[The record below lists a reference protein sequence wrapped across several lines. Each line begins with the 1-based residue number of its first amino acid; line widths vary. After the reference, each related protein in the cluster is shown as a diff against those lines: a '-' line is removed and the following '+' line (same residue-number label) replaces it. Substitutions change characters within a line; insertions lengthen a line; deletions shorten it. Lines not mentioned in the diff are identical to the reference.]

1 MFFPL
6 HRLAIKVRGQGG
18 FTLVEL
24 LVVVAI
30 IAVLAA
36 VLVPRLTGYGNGAR
50 ISRTM
55 GDLATMRSIIEAY
68 SANEGKGSYPAP
80 SNELGDP
87 NSVPVTVA
95 DVLQRRGVKWT
106 GTQGGIKDP
115 WGMPYKYDAVS
126 DGVSNYVEYVIVSAG
141 PDKSYGNA
149 DDIYTTSGQT
159 PVQGVPDPAPGS
171 TAVASST

>member
-6 HRLAIKVRGQGG
+6 RRLAIRARGQDG

-36 VLVPRLTGYGNGAR
+36 VLVPRLTGYGNNAR

-68 SANEGKGSYPAP
+68 SANEGKGSYPTP

-87 NSVPVTVA
+87 TSVA
-95 DVLQRRGVKWT
+95 AVLQGRGVKWT
-106 GTQGGIKDP
+106 GGIDGIKDP
-115 WGMPYKYDAVS
+115 WGTPYWYTA
-126 DGVSNYVEYVIVSAG
+126 SNDEYILISAG
-141 PDKSYGNA
+141 PNKTLGGG
-149 DDIYTTSGQT
+149 DDIYTTESQT
-159 PVQGVPDPAPGS
+159 PVQGQPDRPLNGPVS
-171 TAVASST
+171 SASPT